1 MVLMWCSPGRSGD
14 GYGSIVWG
22 EFTNL
27 RGEKVKF
34 QKNTQLGQPE
44 VHTNG
49 SENHSKKILYKRHT
63 DFAESFNQKPK
74 SHAPGRHNRLFD
86 GVGRSQ
92 EGFMNAATGGPIVI
106 RIQSINSEAKIK
118 CKARGTHQSKSEL
131 RTIKKGIRFKREW
144 IVRVGRAA

>member
-14 GYGSIVWG
+14 GYGSIVWD

-106 RIQSINSEAKIK
+106 RIQSINSEAKIIV
-118 CKARGTHQSKSEL
+118 QSKRYTSKQV
-131 RTIKKGIRFKREW
+131 RATHYQKRN
-144 IVRVGRAA
+144 